1 MQEEDKI
8 GYACVPNP
16 SWIYPIYMFVLTN
29 DQLFMKVL
37 FIFPKNSQ
45 KRLTFSKIHTINN
58 RKIEPETLNM
68 FTFSKIHTV
77 NKGEE

>member
-1 MQEEDKI
+1 
-8 GYACVPNP
+8 
-16 SWIYPIYMFVLTN
+16 MFVLTN

-37 FIFPKNSQ
+37 IFIFAKNSQ

-77 NKGEE
+77 NKVEEEFDKLKRFTNDYEKISNFK